1 MTTNRV
7 FSGIQPTGDLH
18 LGNYLGAIANW
29 VRMQETHECIFC
41 IVDLHAITMRHDP
54 KLLAKQT
61 RELAA
66 ALIASGLDPE
76 RCILFHQSAV
86 PMHAQL
92 AWILQCVAR
101 VGWLDRMTQ
110 YKEKKGKDRE
120 GASVG
125 LYTYPVLQAA
135 DILGYRATHVP
146 VGEDQK
152 QHLELARDI
161 AIRFNQDFGGGED
174 FFPVPEPMIQGPATR
189 VMSLRDGT
197 AKMSKSDPSEMSRIA
212 MTDDADTIMRKVKK
226 AKTDPE
232 PLPADAEDLAGRPE
246 AANLVNIYAAL
257 SGETTDA
264 VLAKFGG
271 EGFGVFK
278 PALGELAA
286 EKLAPI
292 AERFRELKADKKAID
307 RILSDG
313 AARADAIAAPIL
325 EEAKRAVGFLKG

>member
-1 MTTNRV
+1 MTTNRI

-18 LGNYLGAIANW
+18 LGNYLGAIQNW
-29 VRMQETHECIFC
+29 VRMQDEYECIYC
-41 IVDLHAITMRHDP
+41 IVDLHAITMSHDP

-61 RELAA
+61 RELTA
-66 ALIASGLDPE
+66 ALIASGIDTE
-76 RCILFHQSAV
+76 KAVLFHQSAV

-110 YKEKKGKDRE
+110 YKDKKGKDRE

-146 VGEDQK
+146 VGEDQR

-161 AIRFNQDFGGGED
+161 AVRFNQNFGDD
-174 FFPVPEPMIQGPATR
+174 FFPAPEPLIQGPATR

-197 AKMSKSDPSEMSRIA
+197 AKMSKSDPSDMSRIA
-212 MTDDADTIMRKVKK
+212 MMDDADTIMRKFRK

-232 PLPADAEDLAGRPE
+232 PLPDSVEGLDGRPE
-246 AANLVNIYAAL
+246 AQNLVNIYAAL
-257 SGETTDA
+257 AGISQAD
-264 VLAKFGG
+264 VLREFGG
-271 EGFGVFK
+271 RGFGDFK
-278 PALGELAA
+278 PALGEVAA
-286 EKLAPI
+286 AKLAPI
-292 AERFRELKADKKAID
+292 AERFRELKADRKRIDSILREGAEKAN
-307 RILSDG
+307 
-313 AARADAIAAPIL
+313 AMAAPVL
-325 EEAKRAVGFLKG
+325 EEAKRAVGFLRGL